1 MANGSPTAP
10 APRRPSPPSVVSHLP
25 SGLVISG
32 NRPADI
38 VAFESELVSFFL
50 DAAILLGVPK
60 SVAAVYGIV
69 FASPEPLSFS
79 EISARLN
86 FSNGSVSQAL
96 RVLREIGAIRASDS
110 ETTLPETR
118 NQDTRNPGVR
128 ERFVPD
134 LELRKLAGR
143 FLEQRLEKQL
153 KAGSSRLDVLKR
165 TMPNGDKH
173 ATAELTR
180 RLTSLREWHTR
191 ARRLLPVAR
200 TVLRIVP

>member
-1 MANGSPTAP
+1 MATGTPTVPSLRRP
-10 APRRPSPPSVVSHLP
+10 APS
-25 SGLVISG
+25 SGLVIAG
-32 NRPADI
+32 NRPGDI

-50 DAAILLGVPK
+50 DAATLLGVPK

-96 RVLREIGAIRASDS
+96 RVLREIGAVRAA
-110 ETTLPETR
+110 EPETMTL
-118 NQDTRNPGVR
+118 DAKAPAAR

-134 LELRKLAGR
+134 LELRKLVGR

-153 KAGSSRLDVLKR
+153 DAGSSRLDSLKR
-165 TMPNGDKH
+165 TVPAGDRR
-173 ATAELTR
+173 ATVELTR
-180 RLTSLREWHTR
+180 RLASLRDWHTR
-191 ARRLLPVAR
+191 TRQLLPVAR
-200 TVLRIVP
+200 TILRIAP